1 MNTDL
6 QPADPNERNWGAAM
20 HLSAFFGMLL
30 PLGLVLGPLLF
41 WLLKKHDSEFLNT
54 EGKKAINFQLTI
66 LVGIFA
72 LLLLSFIV
80 RPFIAVAFMAGFA
93 GLIFA
98 AYAGYNTYNNKEF
111 EYPFTLIFI
120 K

>member
-1 MNTDL
+1 MNQEL
-6 QPADPNERNWGAAM
+6 QPKDPYERNWGAAM

-30 PLGLVLGPLLF
+30 PLGLVLGPILV
-41 WLLKKHDSEFLNT
+41 WTLKKQDSEFLDT

-66 LVGIFA
+66 LLAIFVLF
-72 LLLLSFIV
+72 LLGLIIKPLF
-80 RPFIAVAFMAGFA
+80 AVAFMLGIG

-98 AYAGYNTYNNKEF
+98 AYAAYNTYYKKPF
-111 EYPFTLIFI
+111 EYPFGFNFI